1 MDLGLLRK
9 GASMKVVVNVEC
21 SPEEA
26 RKFLGLPDIA
36 PMQDKMM
43 KEIEARM
50 QDNIRNLDPETLVR
64 TWLPATLQGWAEMQK
79 LFWSQMGMAG
89 PNTAPGSTPPDDR
102 KPPSGRSRPGS

>member
-1 MDLGLLRK
+1 
-9 GASMKVVVNVEC
+9 MKVTVNVEC

-43 KEIEARM
+43 REIEARM
-50 QDNIRNLDPETLVR
+50 QDNIRNLDPETLLR

-79 LFWSQMGMAG
+79 IFWGQMGTNQ
-89 PNTAPGSTPPDDR
+89 PSDPEDKKPSPG
-102 KPPSGRSRPGS
+102 KSRPQT